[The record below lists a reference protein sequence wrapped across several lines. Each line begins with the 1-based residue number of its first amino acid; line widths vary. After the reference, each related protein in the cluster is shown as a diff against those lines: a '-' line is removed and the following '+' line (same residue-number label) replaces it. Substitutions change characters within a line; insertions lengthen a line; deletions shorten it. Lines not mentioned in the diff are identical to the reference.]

1 MNITSLM
8 NAIGLGSKNDNDPSL
23 GQGRQ
28 LKYFNRSYTKQIG
41 PQLQLLEETGIP
53 GVSSVVEAMDDAQPN
68 VGVQQRKK
76 DNVSQLEDQFSK
88 KLAEYNA
95 AYKLFSEAV
104 VKTNTADKEI
114 QQYFGQAITSGDGNY
129 SYVNDFGYTQKYSTD
144 AWSNNSVSCPQDA
157 LTVNQSL
164 ASQIKSGA
172 AMGVGQPCSIAGNN
186 IQNDKTKEY
195 AWVDIKGYKHIYSSD
210 LWASKATS
218 CNVPAIPISNAE
230 YNAIPSGG
238 SMTTTD
244 KCLQLDIDPALWDK
258 IMRLND
264 ELLAISEMLAAEL
277 GKLVVQDVELQVA
290 IKESQN
296 QVSQTS
302 QSLQSDR
309 QAMGAVQNNIITTSA
324 EQEDTALLQRMNY
337 LHLLAWL
344 FLVVTVLSLTAHAF
358 VAPTSKVSDII
369 GLIFGIILLFVI
381 VNWLWNKYRY

>member
-1 MNITSLM
+1 MNVTSLM

-23 GQGRQ
+23 GQGRE

-41 PQLQLLEETGIP
+41 PQLQLLQETGIP
-53 GVSSVVEAMDDAQPN
+53 GVSSVVEAMDDSQPS

-104 VKTNTADKEI
+104 VKTNTVDKEI

-144 AWSNNSVSCPQDA
+144 AWANNSDSCPQDA
-157 LTVNQSL
+157 LTIDQSL
-164 ASQIKSGA
+164 ASQMKSGA
-172 AMGVGQPCSIAGNN
+172 DMGVGQPCSIAGNN

-195 AWVDIKGYKHIYSSD
+195 AWVDIKGYKHVYSSD

-218 CNVPAIPISNAE
+218 CNVAAIPVSDAE

-238 SMTTTD
+238 SMTSTD

-264 ELLAISEMLAAEL
+264 ELLVISEMLAAEL

-296 QVSQTS
+296 QVAQTS
-302 QSLQSDR
+302 QSLQYDR

-324 EQEDTALLQRMNY
+324 EQEDTALLERMNY
-337 LHLLAWL
+337 LHLLAWM

-358 VAPTSKVSDII
+358 VAPTSKVSDVI

>member
-1 MNITSLM
+1 MNVTSLM

-23 GQGRQ
+23 GQGRE

-41 PQLQLLEETGIP
+41 PQLQLLQETGIP
-53 GVSSVVEAMDDAQPN
+53 GVSSVVEAMDDSQPS

-104 VKTNTADKEI
+104 VKTNTVDKEI

-144 AWSNNSVSCPQDA
+144 AWANNSDSCPQDA
-157 LTVNQSL
+157 LTIDQSL
-164 ASQIKSGA
+164 ASQMKSGA
-172 AMGVGQPCSIAGNN
+172 DMGVGQPCSIAGNN

-195 AWVDIKGYKHIYSSD
+195 AWVDIKGYKHVYSSD

-218 CNVPAIPISNAE
+218 CNVPAIPVSDAE

-238 SMTTTD
+238 SMTSTD

-264 ELLAISEMLAAEL
+264 ELLVISEMLAAEL

-296 QVSQTS
+296 QVAQTS
-302 QSLQSDR
+302 QSLQYDR

-324 EQEDTALLQRMNY
+324 EQDDTALLERMNY
-337 LHLLAWL
+337 LHLLAWM

-358 VAPTSKVSDII
+358 VAPTSKVSDVI